1 MTSSTCDLRTC
12 HFPAPFASLWSQPTH
27 SRFRPPS
34 AFFARTQTTGPMDS
48 DRKSTVSSFY
58 GSGGGGGAGGS
69 SGGGRRSSTDRLNN
83 DFHTS
88 PVNFDGR
95 PSTTSAGAGGLRDDA
110 SSFYNPTRG
119 SRNLDGR
126 PSAGYNRGS
135 FFMPGR
141 EEPLKGGYD
150 EEEALGGGGGGGGG
164 EPAWDIYADFNNAG
178 PKYSSQNSRNGGYV
192 PCL

>member
-126 PSAGYNRGS
+126 PSAG
-135 FFMPGR
+135 
-141 EEPLKGGYD
+141 
-150 EEEALGGGGGGGGG
+150 GGGGGGGG